1 MKIAKIILGLSL
13 DRSFDYLIPEE
24 MESQVHTGVQ
34 VYIPFGKTQRRGYV
48 VGVKNESSYPLDKL
62 KKIDSVC
69 EVHPKIPDT
78 LLRLGKW
85 ISEYYCCS
93 QEQAVRALLPSA
105 VRSGKIK
112 RKRIK
117 LYYLVSPEEAQKYI
131 FEKGKKSP
139 ARTKVIQLL
148 LQHPGASSEFI
159 KRETSAGKSILTALV
174 KGKMLIEED
183 KEVYRNPFAN
193 TEYVKSAPPE
203 LTTEQKA
210 AVDKISG
217 MMGSP
222 AAKPHALLLYGVTG
236 SGKTEVYLRA
246 ISVALQQGKDSIV
259 LVPEISLTPQT
270 TERFRSRFGDMV
282 SVLHSSLSDGERF
295 DEWTRIHRG
304 QVKIVVGARSALFAP
319 FKNLGLI
326 IVDEEHENS
335 YKQDEAPRYH
345 ARDVAVMRG
354 FMEKAVV
361 ILGSATPSFE
371 SYHNAYTGKYAMAE
385 LTKRIDNCVMP
396 KIKIVDMQIEFM
408 KGAGKIFSGELV
420 DEIRGRLEKGEQT
433 IIFLNRK
440 GFATRMICTKCGY
453 VASCSE
459 CSMTYTY
466 SKKRE
471 SLSCHLCGAVIPAH
485 KSCPQ
490 CGDPEIRYKGL
501 GTERL
506 DNIAEELFPH
516 AKIAR
521 MDHDTMTHKD
531 SYEKVLRE
539 FRNRKI
545 DILIGTQMIA
555 KGLDFPNV
563 TLVGIINADLSL
575 YFSDFR
581 AEERTFQLLTQV
593 AGRSGRGDIPGEVLI
608 QSFKSQNTAIQCSK
622 NNDYLKFYN
631 EQLVFRK
638 KLNFP
643 PFSHLI
649 IVHFRGPDE
658 KQLAKFADEFLEKLR
673 PHLSKEIKVAGPQPS
688 PMTRIKAKYRYMIMF
703 RGDRMKEFRE
713 ALRELTLHSKRP
725 TDIDCYVDVDAV
737 NLM

>member
-1 MKIAKIILGLSL
+1 MKIARVILGLSL
-13 DRSFDYLIPEE
+13 DKAFDYLIPTEL
-24 MESQVHTGVQ
+24 ESKVHAGVQ

-48 VGVKNESSYPLDKL
+48 VGVNTESSYPVEKL

-69 EVHPKIPDT
+69 DVHPKIPDN
-78 LLRLGKW
+78 LLKLGRW
-85 ISEYYCCS
+85 IADYYCCS

-112 RKRIK
+112 RKKIK
-117 LYYLVSPEEAQKYI
+117 LYYLTSPEEAQKYI
-131 FEKGKKSP
+131 FDKGKKSP
-139 ARTKVIQLL
+139 ARIKIIQLL
-148 LQHPGASSEFI
+148 LQHPGASADFI
-159 KRETSAGKSILTALV
+159 KKETEAGKGVLSAMVKVKILQ
-174 KGKMLIEED
+174 EED
-183 KEVYRNPFAN
+183 KEIYRNPFAN
-193 TEYVKSAPPE
+193 VEYVKSAPPE
-203 LTTEQKA
+203 LTDEQKD
-210 AVDKISG
+210 AVEKTKV
-217 MMGSP
+217 MMESP
-222 AAKPHALLLYGVTG
+222 EAKPHTLLLYGVTG

-246 ISVALQQGKDSIV
+246 ISIAMQQGKDSIV

-304 QVKIVVGARSALFAP
+304 QVKIAVGARSALFAP

-326 IVDEEHENS
+326 IVDEEHENT
-335 YKQDEAPRYH
+335 YKQEEAPRYH

-354 FMEKAVV
+354 YMEKAVV

-371 SYHNAYTGKYAMAE
+371 SYHNAKTGKYAMAE

-396 KIKIVDMQIEFM
+396 KIRIVDMEIERM
-408 KGAGKIFSGELV
+408 KGPFKVFSTELV
-420 DEIRGRLEKGEQT
+420 EEIRGRLDRGEQT

-440 GFATRMICTKCGY
+440 GFATKLNCTKCGY

-459 CSMTYTY
+459 CTMTYTY
-466 SKKRE
+466 SKNRQ
-471 SLSCHLCGAVIPAH
+471 SLSCHLCGSVIPAPS
-485 KSCPQ
+485 SCPQ
-490 CGDPEIRYKGL
+490 CGDPEIRFRGL
-501 GTERL
+501 GTERVDL
-506 DNIAEELFPH
+506 IAADLFPR
-516 AKIAR
+516 ARIAR
-521 MDHDTMTHKD
+521 MDHDTMTYKD

-545 DILIGTQMIA
+545 DILVGTQMIA

-575 YFSDFR
+575 YIPDFR

-593 AGRSGRGDIPGEVLI
+593 AGRAGRGDIPGEVLI
-608 QSFKSQNTAIQCSK
+608 QSSKSQNIAIQCSK
-622 NNDYLKFYN
+622 NHDYLKFYN
-631 EQLVFRK
+631 EQVEFRK

-658 KQLAKFADEFLEKLR
+658 KELAKFADEFLERLR
-673 PHLSKEIKVAGPQPS
+673 PHLTKEIKVAGPQPS
-688 PMTRIKAKYRYMIMF
+688 PVNRIKGKYRYMILF
-703 RGDRMKEFRE
+703 RGDRMKGFRE
-713 ALRELTLHSKRP
+713 ALREQTLHAKRP
-725 TDIDCYVDVDAV
+725 KDIDCYVDVDAV
-737 NLM
+737 NTM

>member
-1 MKIAKIILGLSL
+1 MKIARIIMGLSL
-13 DRSFDYLIPEE
+13 DKPFDYLIPTEL
-24 MESQVHTGVQ
+24 ESQVHAGVQ
-34 VYIPFGKTQRRGYV
+34 VYVPFGKSQRRGYV
-48 VGVKNESSYPLDKL
+48 VAVNNESLYPVDKL
-62 KKIDSVC
+62 KRIDSVC

-78 LLRLGKW
+78 LLKLGKW

-93 QEQAVRALLPSA
+93 QEQSVRALLPAA

-112 RKRIK
+112 RKSIK
-117 LYYLVSPEEAQKYI
+117 LYFLGSPEEAQKYI
-131 FEKGKKSP
+131 FDKPKKSP
-139 ARTKVIQLL
+139 ARVKIIQLL

-159 KRETSAGKSILTALV
+159 RRETAAGKSVLTALV
-174 KGKMLIEED
+174 KEKIVIEEN

-193 TEYVKSAPPE
+193 IEYVKSTPPE
-203 LTTEQKA
+203 LTEEQKTS
-210 AVDKISG
+210 VDKISE
-217 MMGSP
+217 MMEPSVP
-222 AAKPHALLLYGVTG
+222 KPHTLLLYGVTG

-246 ISVALQQGKDSIV
+246 IANAIRQGKDSIV

-282 SVLHSSLSDGERF
+282 SVLHSSLRDGERF
-295 DEWTRIHRG
+295 DEWTKIFRS

-354 FMEKAVV
+354 YMEKAVV

-371 SYHNAYTGKYAMAE
+371 SYHNAMTGKYAMVR
-385 LTKRIDNCVMP
+385 LTKRVDDCVMP
-396 KIKIVDMQIEFM
+396 KIRIVDMNTE
-408 KGAGKIFSGELV
+408 KLKTGGKIFSGELV
-420 DEIRGRLEKGEQT
+420 EEIRRRLEKAEQT

-440 GFATRMICTKCGY
+440 GFATRMVCNKCGLI
-453 VASCSE
+453 ATCDN
-459 CSMTYTY
+459 CTQNYTY
-466 SKKRE
+466 SRKRE
-471 SLSCHLCGAVIPAH
+471 SLSCHLCGIVIPAF
-485 KSCPQ
+485 KSCPK
-490 CGDPEIRYKGL
+490 CGDPGIRYSGL
-501 GTERL
+501 GTEKI
-506 DNIAEELFPH
+506 DSIAAELFPR

-521 MDHDTMTHKD
+521 MDSDTMTHPD
-531 SYEKVLRE
+531 SYDKVLGD
-539 FRNRKI
+539 FRVGKI

-563 TLVGIINADLSL
+563 TLVGIINADLGL
-575 YFSDFR
+575 YIPDFR

-608 QSFKSQNTAIQCSK
+608 QSFTSHNTSIQCSK

-631 EQLVFRK
+631 DQVAVRK
-638 KLNFP
+638 KLNYP

-649 IVHFRGPDE
+649 AVHFRGPDE
-658 KQLAKFADEFLEKLR
+658 AQIAKFADEFLEKLR
-673 PHLSKEIKVAGPQPS
+673 PHISKDIKVAGPLPS
-688 PMTRIKAKYRYMIMF
+688 TIARIKTKFRYVIMF

-713 ALRELTLHSKRP
+713 ALREQVLHSKCP
-725 TDIDCYVDVDAV
+725 KDIDCYADVDAV
-737 NLM
+737 NMM

>member
-1 MKIAKIILGLSL
+1 MKIARIILGLSL
-13 DRSFDYLIPEE
+13 DKPFDYLIPEE
-24 MESQVHTGVQ
+24 LESQVHTGVQ
-34 VYIPFGKTQRRGYV
+34 VYIPFGKSQRRGYV
-48 VGVKNESSYPLDKL
+48 VAVNTESSYPVDKL

-69 EVHPKIPDT
+69 EVHPKIPGT

-112 RKRIK
+112 RKTIRI
-117 LYYLVSPEEAQKYI
+117 YFLVSPDEAQKYI
-131 FEKGKKSP
+131 FDKSRKSP
-139 ARTKVIQLL
+139 ARIKIIQLL
-148 LQHPGASSEFI
+148 LQHPGTSSEFI
-159 KRETSAGKSILTALV
+159 KREAGAGKSVI
-174 KGKMLIEED
+174 KSMIKEKILIEENKD
-183 KEVYRNPFAN
+183 VYRNPFAN
-193 TEYVKSAPPE
+193 VEYVKSTPPD
-203 LTTEQKA
+203 LTGEQKT
-210 AVDKISG
+210 AVDKISE
-217 MMGSP
+217 MMNSP
-222 AAKPHALLLYGVTG
+222 VPKPHALLLYGVTG

-246 ISVALQQGKDSIV
+246 ITTAIQQGKDSIV

-295 DEWTRIHRG
+295 DEWTKIHRG

-354 FMEKAVV
+354 YMEKAVV

-371 SYHNAYTGKYAMAE
+371 SYHNAMTGKYAMIQ
-385 LTKRIDNCVMP
+385 LTKRVDGCVMP
-396 KIKIVDMQIEFM
+396 KIKIVDMHNEISRV
-408 KGAGKIFSGELV
+408 GGKIFSTELV
-420 DEIRGRLEKGEQT
+420 EEVRRRLEKSEQT

-440 GFATRMICTKCGY
+440 GFATRMVCNKCGY
-453 VASCSE
+453 IAMCPDCSI
-459 CSMTYTY
+459 TYTY
-466 SKKRE
+466 SRKRE
-471 SLSCHLCGAVIPAH
+471 SLACHFCGSIIPAYT
-485 KSCPQ
+485 SCPK
-490 CGDPEIRYKGL
+490 CNDAGIRYSGT
-501 GTERL
+501 GTEKI
-506 DNIAEELFPH
+506 DSIAAELFPRAH
-516 AKIAR
+516 IAR
-521 MDHDTMTHKD
+521 MDSDTMTHKD
-531 SYEKVLRE
+531 SYEKVLGE
-539 FRNRKI
+539 FRRGKI

-575 YFSDFR
+575 YLPDFR

-608 QSFKSQNTAIQCSK
+608 QSFTSNNTAIQCSK
-622 NNDYLKFYN
+622 NNDYLTFYN
-631 EQLVFRK
+631 EQVSARK
-638 KLNFP
+638 KLNYP

-649 IVHFRGPDE
+649 AVHFRGPDE
-658 KQLAKFADEFLEKLR
+658 TQIAKFADEFLEKLR

-688 PMTRIKAKYRYMIMF
+688 PVTKIKTKYRYMIIF

-713 ALRELTLHSKRP
+713 ALREQVLHSKRVK
-725 TDIDCYVDVDAV
+725 DLDCYVDVDAV
-737 NLM
+737 NMM